1 MRILHNPKRLRT
13 GATFWRKIFVFFL
26 RNRRQVGT
34 IGILFLLPIL
44 QGVGKDQGEGF
55 AAVMF

>member
-1 MRILHNPKRLRT
+1 LHNPKRLRT

-26 RNRRQVGT
+26 RNGRQVGT

-44 QGVGKDQGEGF
+44 QGVGKVNEHF
-55 AAVMF
+55 FITFYFS